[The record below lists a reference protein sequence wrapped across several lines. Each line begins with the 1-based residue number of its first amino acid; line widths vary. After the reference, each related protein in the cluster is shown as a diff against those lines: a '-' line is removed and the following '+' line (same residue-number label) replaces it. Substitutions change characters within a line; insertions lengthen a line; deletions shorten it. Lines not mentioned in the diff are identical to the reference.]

1 MTLLNKVKAA
11 KKWMV
16 TSASWLLFL
25 FIRYM
30 CNHLSLFVAYD
41 LPLRLTDK
49 RHQVLHHLS
58 YSYSFIFRPIHS

>member
-30 CNHLSLFVAYD
+30 CNHLSLFVAYG
-41 LPLRLTDK
+41 LPLRLTSK
-49 RHQVLHHLS
+49 HHQV
-58 YSYSFIFRPIHS
+58 